1 MVQDREMPEY
11 DYGYHPIARKGFKE
25 IFGKDP
31 IEMEHPELSSEWRQY
46 RLNAVTTL
54 VNECVEIAHDSDQK
68 MIAAEFPFP
77 EMSRQMVK
85 QVWNDWNLDAVF
97 PMLYHNFYR
106 EGINWIG
113 FATAQGISDVDFP
126 IYAGVYMPA
135 LKNFE
140 DLEAAIK
147 VAIENGASGVSF
159 FTADQLTD
167 EQKAVIRMFKK

>member
-1 MVQDREMPEY
+1 
-11 DYGYHPIARKGFKE
+11 
-25 IFGKDP
+25 
-31 IEMEHPELSSEWRQY
+31 
-46 RLNAVTTL
+46 
-54 VNECVEIAHDSDQK
+54 
-68 MIAAEFPFP
+68 
-77 EMSRQMVK
+77 MVK